1 MVLFKNP
8 QESHNHSKKILD
20 ILYGYDTF
28 LDSLEIVADF
38 GCGHGLDIEWWATL
52 ETRDEPPEPRNYLT
66 YAVDI
71 DAKRF
76 NQSLLNLP
84 NVHFIENDFDGQD
97 VVIPRTADLIWCHDA
112 FQYVTNPLNTLKLF
126 NEQLNV
132 NGMLLLSLPQL
143 VHYEYNRLNNL
154 SYHNCYFNYN
164 IVNMMYML
172 AVNGFD
178 CCDAYFYK
186 ETNDPWLY
194 VAVYKS
200 DIAPMNPKKTNWYT
214 LAEAN
219 LLNDSVVDCLNRFGY
234 VKQEEIVTTWLN
246 KDFHLPKE

>member
-1 MVLFKNP
+1 
-8 QESHNHSKKILD
+8 
-20 ILYGYDTF
+20 
-28 LDSLEIVADF
+28 
-38 GCGHGLDIEWWATL
+38 
-52 ETRDEPPEPRNYLT
+52 
-66 YAVDI
+66 
-71 DAKRF
+71 
-76 NQSLLNLP
+76 
-84 NVHFIENDFDGQD
+84 
-97 VVIPRTADLIWCHDA
+97 
-112 FQYVTNPLNTLKLF
+112 
-126 NEQLNV
+126 
-132 NGMLLLSLPQL
+132 
-143 VHYEYNRLNNL
+143 
-154 SYHNCYFNYN
+154 
-164 IVNMMYML
+164 ML